1 MSVAEAKAQA
11 PQSRSPSLFPI
22 VLAGVLYLTGFWRQK
37 PNAPSGASRSPG
49 ENRSSAER
57 PPHFTPVRCRP
68 RSWSDVAKQVWT
80 NIGRHRVMAI
90 AAGVTFYALLA
101 IFPAIATIVSLYG
114 LFADPGTLRDQL
126 NSLSG
131 AIPGGA
137 IDVVGDQI
145 SLISQHG
152 HSSLGFALI
161 VGLVL
166 SLWSSNSGMKAIFDA
181 LNVVYNVEER
191 RSFIKL
197 NAVSLIFTLSAIVLM
212 LLAVASVIL
221 VPIVLKSLPLGT
233 VAELLLGYARWPL
246 VLIAIGLALS
256 FIYRFGPNREN
267 AQWRWITWG
276 SAFAAVIWIA
286 ASLLFS
292 WYTANFGSYNKT
304 YGSLGAVIGFMTWMW
319 ISTIVILL
327 GAEIDAVMERWDRG
341 SAAGRAQD
349 GVAIDPKDILF

>member
-1 MSVAEAKAQA
+1 MSVTEAKTQ
-11 PQSRSPSLFPI
+11 PTQSRSPSVFPF
-22 VLAGVLYLTGFWRQK
+22 VLAGVLYLTGFWHQR
-37 PNAPSGASRSPG
+37 PSAHARSPKSPD
-49 ENRSSAER
+49 ESVSSTER
-57 PPHFTPVRCRP
+57 PAQLAPVRSRP
-68 RSWSDVAKQVWT
+68 ASWTDVAKHVWV

-90 AAGVTFYALLA
+90 AAGVTFYGLLA

-114 LFADPGTLRDQL
+114 LFADTGTLRDQL
-126 NSLSG
+126 NTLSG

-161 VGLVL
+161 VGLLL

-191 RSFIKL
+191 RGFIKL
-197 NAVSLIFTLSAIVLM
+197 NAVSLIFTLSAIVFM
-212 LLAVASVIL
+212 LLAIASVIL
-221 VPIVLKSLPLGT
+221 VPIVLKLLPLGT

-246 VLIAIGLALS
+246 VLVGVGLALS
-256 FIYRFGPNREN
+256 FIYRFGPDRDN

-319 ISTIVILL
+319 ISTIVILI
-327 GAEIDAVMERWDRG
+327 GAEIDAVLERWDRG
-341 SAAGRAQD
+341 SAH
-349 GVAIDPKDILF
+349 